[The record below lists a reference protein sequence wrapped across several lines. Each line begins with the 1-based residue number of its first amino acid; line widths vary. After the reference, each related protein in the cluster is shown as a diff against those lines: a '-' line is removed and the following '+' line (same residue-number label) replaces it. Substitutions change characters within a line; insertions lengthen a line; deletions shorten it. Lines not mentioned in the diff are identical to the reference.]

1 MNAQDRADLV
11 RYTQYPFADRLPK
24 NAKAV
29 TGVVEKTLTFKVGAM
44 PSLNC
49 YPNPIRSMAM
59 IRLVNIV
66 PSRGDKIVVSI
77 YNMQGRRVFSQMVR
91 PGQSTVAWNTI
102 NNAPGKYVAQLTA
115 NGKAFK
121 KDLLVLR

>member
-1 MNAQDRADLV
+1 
-11 RYTQYPFADRLPK
+11 
-24 NAKAV
+24 
-29 TGVVEKTLTFKVGAM
+29 
-44 PSLNC
+44 
-49 YPNPIRSMAM
+49 M

-91 PGQSTVAWNTI
+91 PGQTSVAWNTI
-102 NNAPGKYVAQLTA
+102 NSAPGKYVAQLTA
-115 NGKAFK
+115 NGKAYR